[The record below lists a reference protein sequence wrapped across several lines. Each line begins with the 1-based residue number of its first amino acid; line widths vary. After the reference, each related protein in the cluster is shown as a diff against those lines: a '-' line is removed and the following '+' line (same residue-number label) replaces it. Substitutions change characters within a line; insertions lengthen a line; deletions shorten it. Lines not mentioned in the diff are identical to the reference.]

1 VLASLVLITVSF
13 RSTALDGVQGA
24 GATALR
30 PFEVAAD
37 RIARPFADTI
47 GWFRGLV
54 DAKNENAKLRAQ
66 NEALRRE
73 LILNE
78 GALQENVQLRMALN
92 YKGPPSIADF
102 DKVHTSVVA
111 NSQGALDESVVI
123 GAGTADGVRPGS
135 VVVEPL
141 GGPDGSG
148 ALIGTVDRA
157 FSHESRVTLLTD
169 SESAVTATDVT
180 NPQVIGAVRRGGGSS
195 DVLILDRVPKRPHV
209 RVGDTIVTAGSLGAG
224 PLKSKFPRG
233 IPIGTV
239 SSESSTDSNLFQN
252 IQLKPL
258 VDFSSIQTVV
268 VLVPKS
274 R

>member
-1 VLASLVLITVSF
+1 
-13 RSTALDGVQGA
+13 VQ
-24 GATALR
+24 
-30 PFEVAAD
+30 V
-37 RIARPFADTI
+37 
-47 GWFRGLV
+47 
-54 DAKNENAKLRAQ
+54 
-66 NEALRRE
+66 
-73 LILNE
+73 
-78 GALQENVQLRMALN
+78 
-92 YKGPPSIADF
+92 
-102 DKVHTSVVA
+102 
-111 NSQGALDESVVI
+111 
-123 GAGTADGVRPGS
+123 GS

-157 FSHESRVTLLTD
+157 FAHESRVTLLTD

-180 NPQVIGAVRRGGGSS
+180 NPSVIGAVRRGGGSS
-195 DVLILDRVPKRPHV
+195 DVLILDRVSKTPVV
-209 RVGDTIVTAGSLGAG
+209 RIGDTIVTAGSLGAG

-233 IPIGTV
+233 IAIGSV
-239 SSESSTDSNLFQN
+239 SSKSSSDTTLFQN